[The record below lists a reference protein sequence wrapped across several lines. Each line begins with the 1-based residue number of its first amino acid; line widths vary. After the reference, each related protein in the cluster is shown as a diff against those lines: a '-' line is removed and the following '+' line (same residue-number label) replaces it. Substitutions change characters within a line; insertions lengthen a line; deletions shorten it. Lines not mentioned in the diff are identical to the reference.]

1 MASSKAA
8 DAIAE
13 IRRQEGILKE
23 NYNEQ
28 KQLFDKQYYTNIMD
42 RTDVQYALKQ
52 LREEQETERKRQAAR
67 NAISGATEEAQLAGQ
82 DSLNKSYADS
92 TAKIASQANI
102 LKDGYMSNWQN
113 YLQNYY
119 AQRLG
124 MSDKIAGVHQGMSNQ
139 WSQMASSAFK
149 SGGAML
155 GNGMA
160 GLLK

>member
-1 MASSKAA
+1 MASSRAG

-13 IRRQEGILKE
+13 IRGQEKILKE

-28 KQLFDKQYYTNIMD
+28 KLLFDKQYYTNIMD
-42 RTDVQYALKQ
+42 RTDVQYALKK
-52 LREEQETERKRQAAR
+52 LREEQGIERKRQAAQ
-67 NAISGATEEAQLAGQ
+67 NAINGATEEAQLAGQ
-82 DSLNKSYADS
+82 DSLNKSMADS
-92 TAKIASQANI
+92 MASIASQANI

-113 YLQNYY
+113 YLQNFY

-124 MSDKIAGVHQGMSNQ
+124 LSDKIAGVHQGVSNQ
-139 WSQMASSAFK
+139 WSQMASGAFK

-160 GLLK
+160 GLLT

>member
-1 MASSKAA
+1 MASSRAG

-13 IRRQEGILKE
+13 IRGQEKILKE

-28 KQLFDKQYYTNIMD
+28 KQLFDKQYHTNIMD
-42 RTDVQYALKQ
+42 RTDVQYALKK
-52 LREEQETERKRQAAR
+52 LREEQGIERKRQAAQ
-67 NAISGATEEAQLAGQ
+67 NAINGATEEAQLAGQ
-82 DSLNKSYADS
+82 DSLNKSMADS
-92 TAKIASQANI
+92 LAGIASQANI

-124 MSDKIAGVHQGMSNQ
+124 LSDKIAGVHQGVSNQ
-139 WSQMASSAFK
+139 WSQMASGAFK

-160 GLLK
+160 GLLT

>member
-1 MASSKAA
+1 MASKRAG
-8 DAIAE
+8 DAIGE
-13 IRRQEGILKE
+13 IRSQEGILQE

-28 KQLFDKQYYTNIMD
+28 KKLFDKQYYTNILD

-52 LREEQETERKRQAAR
+52 LRDEQDIERKRQAAR
-67 NAISGATEEAQLAGQ
+67 NAISGATEETQLAGQ

-92 TAKIASQANI
+92 MAQIASQGNV

-124 MSDKIAGVHQGMSNQ
+124 LSDKIAGIHQGVSNQ
-139 WSQMASSAFK
+139 WSKMASGAFK
-149 SGGAML
+149 SGSSML

-160 GLLK
+160 KLLS

>member
-1 MASSKAA
+1 MASSRAG

-13 IRRQEGILKE
+13 IRGQEKILKE

-28 KQLFDKQYYTNIMD
+28 KLLFDKQYYTNIMD
-42 RTDVQYALKQ
+42 RTDVQYALKK
-52 LREEQETERKRQAAR
+52 LREEQGIERKRQAAQ
-67 NAISGATEEAQLAGQ
+67 NAINGATEEAQLAGQ
-82 DSLNKSYADS
+82 DSLNKSMADS
-92 TAKIASQANI
+92 MARIASQANI

-113 YLQNYY
+113 YLQNFY

-124 MSDKIAGVHQGMSNQ
+124 LSDKIAGVHQGVSNQ
-139 WSQMASSAFK
+139 WSQMASGAFK

-160 GLLK
+160 GLLT

>member
-23 NYNEQ
+23 NHNEQ

-42 RTDVQYALKQ
+42 RTDVQYALKK
-52 LREEQETERKRQAAR
+52 LREEQETERKRQAAQ
-67 NAISGATEEAQLAGQ
+67 NAINGATEEAQLAGQ
-82 DSLNKSYADS
+82 DSLNKSMADS
-92 TAKIASQANI
+92 MARIASQANI

-124 MSDKIAGVHQGMSNQ
+124 LSDKIAGVHQGMSNQ
-139 WSQMASSAFK
+139 WSQMASGAFK

-160 GLLK
+160 GLLT